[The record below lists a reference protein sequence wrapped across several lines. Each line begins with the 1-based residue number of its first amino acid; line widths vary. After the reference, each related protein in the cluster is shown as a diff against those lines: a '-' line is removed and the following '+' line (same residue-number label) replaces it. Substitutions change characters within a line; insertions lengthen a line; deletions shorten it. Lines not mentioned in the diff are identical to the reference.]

1 MSAARFYVV
10 GFSVLVLIDT
20 FTQVSFKLAAA
31 QAGAFTLS
39 GGWLAAAM
47 ATPWIYAALVGY
59 LAAFVTWMT
68 LLKHAPVGP
77 AFAAS
82 HLDVV
87 TVLIAAYVLFDERL
101 SAAQIAGSV
110 CIVLGILCLSRGTPP
125 SADG

>member
-39 GGWLAAAM
+39 GTWLAAAM

-82 HLDVV
+82 HLEVV

-110 CIVLGILCLSRGTPP
+110 CIVVGILFLSRGTPA